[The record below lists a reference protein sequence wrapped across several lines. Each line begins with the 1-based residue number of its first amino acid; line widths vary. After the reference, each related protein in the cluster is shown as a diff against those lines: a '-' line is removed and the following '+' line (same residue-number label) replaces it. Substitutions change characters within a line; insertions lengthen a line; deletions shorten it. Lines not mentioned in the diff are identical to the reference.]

1 MSPAPITSARPDWD
15 VPEPVRAG
23 VGPGL
28 VGPLVAAVL
37 IGVLVWALISIW
49 VGLAVA
55 AVLAVGWIL
64 WAFTRGRAAL
74 RAIGAEPLEPESEPR
89 LENLVAGAASD
100 LGTEIPRLWVIPH
113 DRINALV
120 AWSRGG
126 DLAVTEGA
134 LRNLPRTELEAVVA
148 HCMVRIASGEA
159 RRATFA
165 LALGDF
171 GRSLVRV
178 GLALDVRAAAL
189 TRYPPALAAALRRCE
204 PIDGFRPLWLVA
216 DGPTHAGREDRA
228 EALLDL

>member
-1 MSPAPITSARPDWD
+1 MDQAPAATTRPDWD
-15 VPEPVRAG
+15 VPDRIRAG

-28 VGPLVAAVL
+28 VGPPAAAVL
-37 IGVLVWALISIW
+37 IGLLIWALVSIW

-55 AVLAVGWIL
+55 VVLAAAWTL

-74 RAIGAEPLEPESEPR
+74 RAIGAEPLDPDSEPR
-89 LENLVAGAASD
+89 LRNLVAGAASD
-100 LGTEIPRLWVIPH
+100 LGTETPRLWVIPH
-113 DRINALV
+113 DRINALI
-120 AWSRGG
+120 AWSHGG

-134 LRNLPRTELEAVVA
+134 LRNLTRTELEAVVA